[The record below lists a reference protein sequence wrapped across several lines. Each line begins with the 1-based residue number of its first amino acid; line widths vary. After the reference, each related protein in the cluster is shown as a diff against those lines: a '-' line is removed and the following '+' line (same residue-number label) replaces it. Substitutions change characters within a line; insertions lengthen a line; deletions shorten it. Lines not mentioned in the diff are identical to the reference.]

1 MLAHFAH
8 HILTA
13 LLAPL
18 LPFIREDLALDYTQ
32 LGLVLSAFSLTYGAS
47 QLLAGWLADR
57 IGPRISMTIGIVGV
71 AVAGLLVGLSQT
83 YIMLLIFLVLMG
95 IAGGGYHPSA
105 PPLISKMVEPKNR
118 GRALGLHQIGGSA
131 SFMIAPLIAA
141 AIAAAWGWRVPF
153 IGLAIPTIVFG
164 IIFYMILGKRTD
176 TPKTDYKITDNLQE
190 EPRPPGQWR
199 RLIILIFMSTFVGAT
214 VMSVGAFIPL
224 YMVDHFGVSEGQ
236 AAVFLAI
243 LYSTGIVA
251 SPLGGYLSDRW
262 GTVPVILGAS
272 LLAGPAIFLLNLA
285 PYGWGV
291 SAVLVV
297 MGITIFIR
305 MPATE
310 SYIISHT
317 PAQHRSTIFGVYY
330 FFAME
335 SGGVLTPIIGYL
347 IDQFGF
353 YLSFT
358 IMGAVTAAVS
368 IICAMLLRGIRS

>member
-1 MLAHFAH
+1 VLAHFAH

-18 LPFIREDLALDYTQ
+18 LPFIRDDLILDYTQ
-32 LGLVLSAFSLTYGAS
+32 LGFVLSAFSLSYGVS

-57 IGPRISMTIGIVGV
+57 IGPRISITIGIVGV

-83 YIMLLIFLVLMG
+83 YIMLLVFLVLMG

-131 SFMIAPLIAA
+131 SFMIAPLLAA
-141 AIAAAWGWRVPF
+141 AIATAWSWRGSF

-190 EPRPPGQWR
+190 EPLPQVQWR
-199 RLIILIFMSTFVGAT
+199 RLIILIFMSAFAGSV
-214 VMSVGAFIPL
+214 VFSVGAFIPL
-224 YMVDHFGVSEGQ
+224 YMVDHFNVSEGQ
-236 AAVFLAI
+236 AAVFLA
-243 LYSTGIVA
+243 LFYSTGIVA
-251 SPLGGYLSDRW
+251 SPLGGYLSDRL

-272 LLAGPAIFLLNLA
+272 LIVGPVIFLLNLA
-285 PYGWGV
+285 SYGWGI
-291 SAVLVV
+291 SAVLVAL
-297 MGITIFIR
+297 GITIFIR
-305 MPATE
+305 MPASE

-317 PAQHRSTIFGVYY
+317 PAQYRSTTLGVYY

-335 SGGVLTPIIGYL
+335 SVGVLTPVIGYL
-347 IDQFGF
+347 IDRFGF

-358 IMGAVTAAVS
+358 VMGAVTAAVS
-368 IICAMLLRGIRS
+368 IICSMLLRGSRS